1 MRALLAVT
9 LVVLVS
15 VSGCLGAWD
24 KEPDYDAVE
33 QQAIN
38 AWTQTREGFA
48 NETMFNTRL
57 VAYHNGVDDSGDAN
71 AIPAGG
77 YYTEIALHDDR
88 VYLARGNVAGDD
100 RGEYGGF
107 VIIDIQDITRPT
119 FVGAYDSLTGS
130 DIEVNHDA
138 SLAFF
143 GTQRN
148 TVEEVAGGLQ
158 FNEDGG
164 AAPRGIHVVDISD
177 PTAPSQVNFV
187 PLPFNGV
194 HTITYHQH
202 ENGNEYLLVAT
213 YDFSGNTVASD
224 DAPPL
229 PVGANQLPDP
239 NPVTQRVIIYQIQDE
254 SGQAITQVGEYSVRD
269 VAPEGKLYFP
279 HDTYVEV
286 HPLTGDTLMYVS
298 YWDLGL
304 HVVDI
309 TDPASPVALDTH
321 RDFTPS
327 TRGNIHYARP
337 LDIMPGQRHVT
348 VTEPEIISAD
358 ETGYFWLIDTT
369 DPKDIHKLGPG
380 SYWTLP
386 GDDIVVSN
394 LDYSPHNFD
403 VRNGIISLAHNM
415 AGVWFVDVSDEENS
429 LDPKTTGYYMANT
442 PRENSP
448 KSIPYSWGTRW
459 LDDTHVLVSDEGTGL
474 HIVEYLAPTF
484 P

>member
-9 LVVLVS
+9 MVVLVS
-15 VSGCLGAWD
+15 VSGCLSAWD
-24 KEPDYDAVE
+24 KKPDYEAVE
-33 QQAIN
+33 QQAEN
-38 AWTQTREGFA
+38 AWLQTREGFA
-48 NETMFNTRL
+48 NETTFNTQL

-71 AIPAGG
+71 VIPGGG
-77 YYTEIALHDDR
+77 YYTEIALKDDR
-88 VYLARGNVAGDD
+88 VYLARGNVAGED
-100 RGEYGGF
+100 RGQYGGF
-107 VIIDIQDITRPT
+107 VIIDIQDRTRPT

-148 TVEEVAGGLQ
+148 TVEEIQGGFQ
-158 FNEDGG
+158 SSESGG
-164 AAPRGIHVVDISD
+164 APRGIHVVDISD

-194 HTITYHQH
+194 HTITYHMH

-229 PVGANQLPDP
+229 PIAVDQLPDP
-239 NPVTQRVIIYQIQDE
+239 NPITQRVIIYQIQDE
-254 SGQAITQVGEYSVRD
+254 GGQAITQVAEYSQRE
-269 VAPEGKLYFP
+269 VAPDGKLFFP

-309 TDPASPVALDTH
+309 TDPNNPVALDTH

-327 TRGNIHYARP
+327 TRGNIHFARP
-337 LDIMPGQRHVT
+337 LDIMPGMRHVT

-369 DPKDIHKLGPG
+369 DPTDIHKLGPG
-380 SYWTLP
+380 AYWTLP

-394 LDYSPHNFD
+394 LDYSPHNID
-403 VRNGIISLAHNM
+403 VRNGIISLAHNK
-415 AGVWFVDVSDEENS
+415 AGVWFVDVSDQENS
-429 LDPKTTGYYMANT
+429 LDPKTTGYYMSSV
-442 PRENSP
+442 PRDNP
-448 KSIPYSWGTRW
+448 PRDIPYSWGTRW
-459 LDDTHVLVSDEGTGL
+459 LDDTHVLVSDEATGL
-474 HIVEYLAPTF
+474 HIIEYTAPTF